1 MDINAILQYISYAV
15 YAAVIFS
22 FPLRRRRMVRLC
34 GRCLLAFAGIPVR
47 VQYVVLCLAV
57 LLIVLPGFRDFG
69 LFVNCVL
76 YLCAIVGAEVIV
88 RDTLLRRMAGIYE
101 HALIVDGRYL
111 PFDDIRSLPE
121 LAYKNDDA
129 EEDELY
135 ARVLKI
141 VSEKSGVIYV
151 GFADRA
157 QKKQAVELLL
167 KLLPRLAP

>member
-1 MDINAILQYISYAV
+1 M
-15 YAAVIFS
+15 
-22 FPLRRRRMVRLC
+22 
-34 GRCLLAFAGIPVR
+34 
-47 VQYVVLCLAV
+47 VLCLAV

-135 ARVLKI
+135 ARALKI